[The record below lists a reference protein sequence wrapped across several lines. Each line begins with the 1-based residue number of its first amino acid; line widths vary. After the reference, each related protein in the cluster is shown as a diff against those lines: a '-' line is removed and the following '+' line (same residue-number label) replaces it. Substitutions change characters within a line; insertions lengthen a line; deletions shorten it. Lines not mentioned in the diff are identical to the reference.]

1 MIRFENVTHFVGER
15 TLSQGLCWHVRPQC
29 RIGLVGDNGSG
40 KTTLLRMAT
49 GELEPADGKVLRRNR
64 IRIGFLRQEFT
75 PSEQVG
81 TVLGLVLQAW
91 DAEQQAAAELRALYD
106 LLGELSGEP
115 QIRTL
120 ERIHELQSIVRHKD
134 LGEIE
139 AEAKKVLAGLGFWQA
154 DFHRPLAEFS
164 GGWQMRAAL
173 ARLLIE
179 RPDVLLLDEP
189 TNHLDLES
197 TQWLVEFLTSYS
209 GTLVV
214 VSHDHYFLDT
224 VVGEIAWLSLGK
236 IQTYVGNYSAFL
248 RTREQEETQLLR
260 AYENQ
265 QRELARAERF
275 IERFRYKATKA
286 SAVQSRIK
294 QLEKMERIELP
305 PTVAQVRLRLPEPLP
320 SAKTVLEL
328 RNVSKHYSGQTIL
341 RNVSLRFDAGDKVAL
356 VGCNGSGKSTLL
368 RICAGI
374 EPCEGLRVVPA
385 KTEIAFFAQ
394 SHAEA
399 LDLEATVLEVA
410 SSWAASM
417 TEEQLRTFLGAFLFS
432 GDDVFKPVR
441 VLSGGEKTRLA
452 LARVLLKRA
461 NVLLL
466 DEPTNHLDIA
476 TRKILL
482 EALKEYAGTVVFVSH
497 DRYFLEQLATKIVSL
512 DASTATLF
520 YATYQGFL
528 EKQRQEGERHEL
540 EESVVREHT
549 RNKSATPKDRKSEV
563 QRPNQ
568 LVLERKLRTQRRVQI
583 KTDLDALQKEIES
596 LEIRLSEIESLQANP
611 EAYSNGSITP
621 ELCAEADS
629 IRQRLPE
636 LILQWEKLVDEY
648 EAIRR
653 SAV

>member
-1 MIRFENVTHFVGER
+1 VIRFENVTHFVGER
-15 TLSQGLCWHVRPQC
+15 TLFQGLCWHVRPQC

-49 GELEPADGKVLRRNR
+49 GELEPADGKVSRRNR
-64 IRIGFLRQEFT
+64 IRVGFLRQEFT

-91 DAEQQAAAELRALYD
+91 EAEQQAAAELRSLYEQ
-106 LLGELSGEP
+106 LGELSGET
-115 QIRTL
+115 QACTL

-134 LGEIE
+134 LSEIE
-139 AEAKKVLAGLGFWQA
+139 AEAKKVLAGLGFRQA
-154 DFHRPLAEFS
+154 DFQRPLAEFS

-179 RPDVLLLDEP
+179 RHDVLLLDEP

-224 VVGEIAWLSLGK
+224 VVGEIAWLSVGK
-236 IQTYVGNYSAFL
+236 IRTYAGNYSAFL
-248 RTREQEETQLLR
+248 RAREQEEAQLLR

-305 PTVAQVRLRLPEPLP
+305 PTVSHVRLRLPEPLP

-328 RNVSKHYSGQTIL
+328 RNVSKQYSGQTIL
-341 RNVSLRFDAGDKVAL
+341 RDISLRFDAGDKVAL
-356 VGCNGSGKSTLL
+356 VGRNGSGKSTLL

-374 EPCEGLRVVPA
+374 ELCEGLRVVPA

-399 LDLEATVLEVA
+399 LDLEATVLEVG
-410 SSWAASM
+410 SSWAANM

-452 LARVLLKRA
+452 LARVLLKPA

-512 DASTATLF
+512 DGSKATLF
-520 YATYQGFL
+520 YTTYQGFL
-528 EKQRQEGERHEL
+528 EKQRQESERPEL
-540 EESVVREHT
+540 KENAVRGHARNESAA
-549 RNKSATPKDRKSEV
+549 SKDRKAEG
-563 QRPNQ
+563 QRQNP
-568 LVLERKLRTQRRVQI
+568 LVLERKLRTQRRVEI
-583 KTDLDALQKEIES
+583 KTRLDALQREIES
-596 LEIRLSEIESLQANP
+596 LEIRLREIESIQANP
-611 EAYSNGSITP
+611 EAYSNGLVTP

-636 LILQWEKLVDEY
+636 LIQQWEKLVDEY